1 MSSIAIT
8 LIVFACVFG
17 GAMLGV
23 FLRSTLPDQ
32 HRSAE
37 SKETVKLAM
46 GLVATMSALVLGL
59 LVSSAKGFYD
69 TQSTELT
76 EMSAKAVLLDRVL
89 AHYGPE
95 AKETR
100 DLLRVAVVNNL
111 DRIWPQERTRTSDLE
126 PRIGTDVVLDKIQ
139 ALSPTDDKHR
149 SLQAQALSMA
159 IGLGQTRWLMYEQ
172 GAAAVST
179 PLLVV
184 LVFWLTM
191 IFFSFGLYG
200 PRNAIVIVGLF
211 VSGLSVSGAIL
222 LILEMYTPYR
232 GLIQISSAPLRSAL
246 AHLGQ

>member
-89 AHYGPE
+89 APLWAGGQGN
-95 AKETR
+95 AR
-100 DLLRVAVVNNL
+100 SAARRRCQQSRSNL
-111 DRIWPQERTRTSDLE
+111 AAGTHTNFRSGTSD
-126 PRIGTDVVLDKIQ
+126 R
-139 ALSPTDDKHR
+139 H
-149 SLQAQALSMA
+149 
-159 IGLGQTRWLMYEQ
+159 
-172 GAAAVST
+172 
-179 PLLVV
+179 
-184 LVFWLTM
+184 
-191 IFFSFGLYG
+191 
-200 PRNAIVIVGLF
+200 
-211 VSGLSVSGAIL
+211 
-222 LILEMYTPYR
+222 
-232 GLIQISSAPLRSAL
+232 
-246 AHLGQ
+246 